1 VTARPLYTPAARDDL
16 REIAEYIGRDNR
28 GRARSFVGE
37 LREHC
42 RRLAANPHLH
52 RMREEF
58 GPGVRQAVHGMYL
71 ILYTHRDDGRV
82 VVERIVH
89 GARDLDR
96 LLDE

>member
-1 VTARPLYTPAARDDL
+1 
-16 REIAEYIGRDNR
+16 
-28 GRARSFVGE
+28 
-37 LREHC
+37 
-42 RRLAANPHLH
+42 
-52 RMREEF
+52 
-58 GPGVRQAVHGMYL
+58 MYL